1 MKKQLSLL
9 LASLFLLTLLP
20 SCGQESRERHP
31 FQIDPAEVT
40 SIRTR
45 YKGTE
50 VSHGAEYTRGEDIRA
65 VVELLNAVVCT
76 SQKWYPTFKVGQA
89 STLTLETDTW
99 SYTLEVGEDSLS
111 FETPDYG
118 SYCLYVE
125 PESVGPLLELLRGE
139 RELHPDPA
147 PYQFEVERVLYA
159 VLQDSEKRVVLSREE
174 DSEALGE
181 TVSLLNAFPCQEV
194 LSEDY
199 ARRHQRRDWGQLRL
213 VLYSESDGIF
223 QADVGEDFFFVPG
236 PSQETDVWDGSLY
249 EGPPGYFQPLHDL
262 LEDGGA

>member
-1 MKKQLSLL
+1 M
-9 LASLFLLTLLP
+9 
-20 SCGQESRERHP
+20 
-31 FQIDPAEVT
+31 
-40 SIRTR
+40 
-45 YKGTE
+45 
-50 VSHGAEYTRGEDIRA
+50 
-65 VVELLNAVVCT
+65 VELLNAVVCT

-125 PESVGPLLELLRGE
+125 PESVEPLLELLRGE

-174 DSEALGE
+174 DSEASRRPL
-181 TVSLLNAFPCQEV
+181 PCSM
-194 LSEDY
+194 LFH
-199 ARRHQRRDWGQLRL
+199 ARRSSARTTPAATSAGTGASFGWFCTATAAA
-213 VLYSESDGIF
+213 YSKRTWERISSSYPAPARKRTCGT
-223 QADVGEDFFFVPG
+223 ALCMRAPG
-236 PSQETDVWDGSLY
+236 LFPA
-249 EGPPGYFQPLHDL
+249 P
-262 LEDGGA
+262 A

>member
-9 LASLFLLTLLP
+9 LASLLLLTLLP

-50 VSHGAEYTRGEDIRA
+50 VSHGAEYTRVEDIRA

-118 SYCLYVE
+118 SYCPYVE

-174 DSEALGE
+174 DSEALE
-181 TVSLLNAFPCQEV
+181 EAVALLNAFPCQEV

-213 VLYSESDGIF
+213 VLYSDSGGIF

-249 EGPPGYFQPLHDL
+249 EGSPGYFQPLHDL